1 MPLLYFPSGSLAT
14 TTTAPNITT
23 LKIRR
28 NIGRPGL
35 LATKSVASAGKITR
49 KRSIQLE
56 PSKLS
61 SSLEG
66 ILKRKLKL
74 GPAVIRSTTQA
85 NVKFFIAANPAPP
98 PKGNLYLAD
107 ITAWADGSTPPAFN
121 GQRIIRGDLIPLTF
135 KITGQR
141 LSSLNMEFTAKRL
154 DTGALIVKT
163 NARVTDPV
171 IDNKKIETVLGT
183 FTLDPGDTSGFPD
196 SEVELVYVL
205 KFLDG
210 LGRTYTIE
218 HGNFTVFSIL

>member
-14 TTTAPNITT
+14 TTTAPNITII
-23 LKIRR
+23 KVRR
-28 NIGRPGL
+28 NIGKPGL
-35 LATKSVASAGKITR
+35 LATKSVASAGETTR
-49 KRSIQLE
+49 KRSVQVE
-56 PSKLS
+56 PSKFFS
-61 SSLEG
+61 NLEG

-141 LSSLNMEFTAKRL
+141 LSSLNMEFTAKRR
-154 DTGALIVKT
+154 DDGSLITKT
-163 NARVTDPV
+163 NARLTDPV
-171 IDNKKIETVLGT
+171 IDSKKVETVYGT

-196 SEVELVYVL
+196 SEVELAYVL
-205 KFLDG
+205 KLSDG

-218 HGNFTVFSIL
+218 YGSFTVFSVI